1 MDAIS
6 ALQLLLLPAGAL
18 AVAGFARR
26 MNWSAPLLLV
36 LAGLIVSVIPGVPEY
51 HLSPEIVLLVF
62 LPPLLYSAALDSSY
76 LKLRDV
82 KRPIALL
89 SVGLVL
95 FSMLAIGL
103 TAYAMIPGLALA
115 AAMALGAIVA
125 PPDAVAAAAIG
136 RKLGL
141 PRRTMT
147 VLTGESLFNDATALT
162 AYRVAV
168 GVIAGAS
175 ASFLTATGEFLYA
188 AGVGLM
194 IGMVIAYLAGLLLTK
209 IDDALVANAF
219 SLMIPYAA
227 YLAAEVVHASGVISV
242 VIVGIYLGHQMSN
255 TSYGT
260 RLLSRAVW
268 QVVDYLLEAI
278 VFALIG
284 LQLLPLIRG
293 LEGENPW
300 QMTGYAVTLFLVA
313 VLARFVWLI
322 PGTYLPRVLS
332 SKIRARETPIPW
344 QQVVVVGWAGMRGVV
359 SLAAAFALPVG
370 SLPQRERNLLLFLTF
385 AVVIG
390 TLVIQGL
397 SFPWLIRRL
406 GISNERERFQDNL
419 TEAAAQQAA
428 AAAGLARL
436 DELVAEGVLDVHE
449 HVVEQLRTRSE
460 HSALQAWER
469 LGGGTGPEGEETP
482 ATVYRRLR
490 REMLAAERQVFIRM
504 RDQRRIDDEVLRR
517 VMAELDF
524 EEATLERD

>member
-6 ALQLLLLPAGAL
+6 AVQLLLLPAGAL
-18 AVAGFARR
+18 AVAGLARR
-26 MNWSAPLLLV
+26 LNLSAPLLLV
-36 LAGLIVSVIPGVPEY
+36 LAGLVVSVIPGVPEY
-51 HLSPEIVLLVF
+51 SLSPEIVLFVF

-76 LKLRDV
+76 LRLRDV
-82 KRPIALL
+82 KRPVMLL

-103 TAYAMIPGLALA
+103 TAYALIPGLALA
-115 AAMALGAIVA
+115 AALALGAIVA

-141 PRRTMT
+141 PRRPMT
-147 VLTGESLFNDATALT
+147 VLIGESLFNDATALT

-168 GVIAGAS
+168 GALAGVS
-175 ASFLTATGEFLYA
+175 AGFLSAAGQFAYA
-188 AGVGLM
+188 AGVGLL
-194 IGMVIAYLAGLLLTK
+194 IGMVLAYLASRLLTR
-209 IDDALVANAF
+209 IGDALVANAF

-242 VIVGIYLGHQMSN
+242 VVVGIYLGHQMSN

-268 QVVDYLLEAI
+268 QVVDFLLESI

-284 LQLLPLIRG
+284 LQLLVVVRG
-293 LEGENPW
+293 LHGQNPW
-300 QMTGYAVTLFLVA
+300 QVAGYAIALFAVTVLSRLAWLV
-313 VLARFVWLI
+313 
-322 PGTYLPRVLS
+322 PGTYLPRVVS
-332 SKIRARETPIPW
+332 KKIRSSETQVPW
-344 QQVVVVGWAGMRGVV
+344 QHVAVVGWAGMRGVV
-359 SLAAAFALPVG
+359 SLAAAFALPKEN
-370 SLPQRERNLLLFLTF
+370 LPQRDLLLFLTF

-390 TLVIQGL
+390 TLVVQGL
-397 SFPWLIRRL
+397 SFPWLIRKL
-406 GISNERERFQDNL
+406 GVSNEQERFQDDL

-436 DELVAEGVLDVHE
+436 EELVAEEGVLEVHQQ
-449 HVVEQLRTRSE
+449 VVDQLRTRSE
-460 HSALQAWER
+460 RAALQAWER

-490 REMLAAERQVFIRM
+490 REMLAAERQVFIRL

-517 VMAELDF
+517 VMADMDF